1 MRLLNYL
8 YWSQP
13 GEYTSNYPLP
23 DAVSRLK
30 GLVHSGFIPRAG
42 VSGRV
47 SERKVQLYR
56 VIPLWANSFAPV
68 FVGKFESVN
77 GKIVLSG
84 FYSIHFAV
92 KTFMTIWFAITLFGA
107 LVVLACLA
115 TGIIPPENAIF
126 VLIPFG
132 MFAFGLVLIKMGQ
145 LFSRGDIEYIRN
157 VIGKALEDR

>member
-1 MRLLNYL
+1 
-8 YWSQP
+8 
-13 GEYTSNYPLP
+13 
-23 DAVSRLK
+23 
-30 GLVHSGFIPRAG
+30 
-42 VSGRV
+42 
-47 SERKVQLYR
+47 
-56 VIPLWANSFAPV
+56 
-68 FVGKFESVN
+68 
-77 GKIVLSG
+77 
-84 FYSIHFAV
+84 
-92 KTFMTIWFAITLFGA
+92 MTIWFAITLFGA